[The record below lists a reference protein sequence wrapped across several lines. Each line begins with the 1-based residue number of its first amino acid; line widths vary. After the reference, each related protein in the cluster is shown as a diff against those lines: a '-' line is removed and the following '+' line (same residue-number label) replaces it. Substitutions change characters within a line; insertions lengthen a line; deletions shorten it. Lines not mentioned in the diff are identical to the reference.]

1 VKSEEWKVE
10 SGKRKE
16 ESGEWRVESGDEL
29 KGRLGVEWKKWKL
42 EVEHNKEK
50 Y

>member
-1 VKSEEWKVE
+1 MRLDSSEGGEWRVE
-10 SGKRKE
+10 SE
-16 ESGEWRVESGDEL
+16 EWRVESGDEL